1 MKNHFGSEGEPMVGQ
16 MNTGNFRV
24 PHPKDWSASLP
35 ELKRRNADLDQQDNR
50 SWANASP
57 YKDIFPSVLKHQ
69 IGGSNHYKD
78 GAIQPITFIT
88 ANNLSFT
95 IGNVIKYTYRAEKK
109 GGAEDIKKAIHYCQI
124 ELETKYGIRSEVKY
138 QE

>member
-16 MNTGNFRV
+16 MNTGNFHV

-57 YKDIFPSVLKHQ
+57 YKDIFPSVLKH
-69 IGGSNHYKD
+69 
-78 GAIQPITFIT
+78 
-88 ANNLSFT
+88 
-95 IGNVIKYTYRAEKK
+95 
-109 GGAEDIKKAIHYCQI
+109 
-124 ELETKYGIRSEVKY
+124 
-138 QE
+138 